1 MDSHHILQ
9 NLIYTSHC
17 RKQIINR
24 HLQTAF
30 RSMRTL
36 SDFDTEFQQFVQE
49 ESRLEASRILE
60 VKDPSK
66 TSFTL
71 ENLRKFSYK
80 EQLHKFQKTTPILLG
95 KSHKTESKPMSILN
109 IILAISAMEQIL
121 KSLSIPA

>member
-1 MDSHHILQ
+1 MLIKSVYLRPIGSSYRISKCKGVYSHHILQ

-95 KSHKTESKPMSILN
+95 KSHKTES
-109 IILAISAMEQIL
+109 
-121 KSLSIPA
+121 